1 MENQIMTRSEIDK
14 QAVINA
20 VLSENAYNP
29 SSEGGEVKIQGETF
43 KVLKNVSY
51 GSGFQATIY
60 YNKDTNSVH
69 GVVRGTELEFSKEG
83 AKDLLYTDVIGMGL
97 FKHNPQIKDAEKFKI
112 C

>member
-1 MENQIMTRSEIDK
+1 MTRLEIDK
-14 QAVINA
+14 QAAINA

-60 YNKDTNSVH
+60 YNKDNAILNS
-69 GVVRGTELEFSKEG
+69 
-83 AKDLLYTDVIGMGL
+83 I
-97 FKHNPQIKDAEKFKI
+97 
-112 C
+112 

>member
-60 YNKDTNSVH
+60 YNKDNAILNS
-69 GVVRGTELEFSKEG
+69 
-83 AKDLLYTDVIGMGL
+83 I
-97 FKHNPQIKDAEKFKI
+97 
-112 C
+112 